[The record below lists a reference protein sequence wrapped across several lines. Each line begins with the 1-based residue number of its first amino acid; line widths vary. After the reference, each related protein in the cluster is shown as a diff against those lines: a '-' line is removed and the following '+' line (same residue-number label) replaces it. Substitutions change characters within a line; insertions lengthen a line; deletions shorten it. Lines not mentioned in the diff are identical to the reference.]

1 MCAGVC
7 VGSEASMYETSMLA
21 ATIIGVSRN
30 AALCPP
36 SVDVGERGA
45 RAGAATN
52 YQKSS
57 SVTSCN
63 YTRGLTF

>member
-1 MCAGVC
+1 
-7 VGSEASMYETSMLA
+7 MYETSMLA
-21 ATIIGVSRN
+21 ATIIGVSSN

-57 SVTSCN
+57 SVTS
-63 YTRGLTF
+63 